1 MPNYSDLN
9 TRQLYD
15 LIFDYVTLQLSG
27 FDKSDQLK
35 QLKVVADNREDGL
48 YDKALNEAMSRHI
61 PYIPTVNDEHETPE
75 YVKVLGEVLADTNY
89 GIAEVSGDDMKNRG
103 IHSGQHILYEKNRL
117 PQNNDIVLVEY
128 KNQVIIRNYIKRN
141 DKIILSTSNSELAD
155 IRLSESVKYKVLG
168 IVRLSINKI

>member
-35 QLKVVADNREDGL
+35 LLKTVADNREDGL
-48 YDKALNEAMSRHI
+48 YDKALNEAMSNHI
-61 PYIPTVNDEHETPE
+61 PYIPAIDDDYEVPE
-75 YVKVLGEVLADTNY
+75 YITILNKSLQNTNY
-89 GIAEVSGDDMKNRG
+89 GLAEISGDEMKSQG
-103 IHSGQHILYEKNRL
+103 LIDGQYVLYEKNTL
-117 PQNNDIVLVEY
+117 PKNNDIVMIEY
-128 KNQVIIRNYIKRN
+128 KNQVMVKNYMKKN
-141 DKIILSTSNSELAD
+141 DKIILSTSNGRFSNIEIDSL
-155 IRLSESVKYKVLG
+155 VKYKILG